1 MPVKVYSDRILSLEK
16 ILKDKYPKFF
26 MPILRLVDA
35 IMGLD
40 KIDYYYQQGAEGDSY
55 YFFSRV
61 LDAFEIKLNI
71 SDDDLA
77 KLQNN
82 DSMIITSNHPHGMI
96 DGVIIGALLARAG
109 INYKFLA
116 NYLLHQMPAA
126 RDYVIPV
133 DPFGGSKAKEK
144 NTRPLLEALRFT
156 RGNGKLAMFP
166 SGEVAHWHK
175 LGDKKLSNLHGYQM

>member
-166 SGEVAHWHK
+166 SGEVAH
-175 LGDKKLSNLHGYQM
+175 